1 MQGIESGF
9 IQKKRQILSLLFGGT
24 EQIKLLA
31 TVISLGRLVQHDD
44 DDMKNRM
51 NFTKIATY
59 SSSAGD

>member
-31 TVISLGRLVQHDD
+31 TVISLVQHDD